1 MMSPQE
7 EINQIIE
14 YLDSTYD
21 SKVTWNIFVGRTNDS
36 NLKSYITNVYK
47 IESHVFQ
54 PKNLV
59 NDPDELIKLIPS
71 TQRFIH
77 DTSILTVID
86 EYESENRNL
95 LFYVPITR

>member
-59 NDPDELIKLIPS
+59 NDRSK
-71 TQRFIH
+71 
-77 DTSILTVID
+77 
-86 EYESENRNL
+86 
-95 LFYVPITR
+95 